1 MESIICHITHCTAT
15 INQCS
20 LFVLLQ
26 DIFSLTSCS
35 IVEAA
40 HFEALCSQAIQS
52 CNRIL
57 QAIDIIY
64 RSWNSRHIHRT
75 INNQSRDFQMRFR
88 ALNRFTLILFTSCFH
103 VYKAQMRISKGF
115 AFFICSSK
123 SLPKRKVKKANEE
136 GFFKVFLRIT
146 CLFAIPSEAGRFT
159 HDSRATRVTLI
170 FFYWFFLR
178 APLRRM
184 KNLLNWIEFVI
195 EGMTNRFLYPLHGD
209 PLSIPIAN
217 SFYFISS
224 ESVCLW
230 IWIYQIYWGNI
241 DVKRR

>member
-1 MESIICHITHCTAT
+1 MRWIDSLWSYSHLVFTFTRHKCEFRKDLL
-15 INQCS
+15 S
-20 LFVLLQ
+20 LFASAKACRSGKSKKRTRKVFSRCFYASLACLPFHPKQVDLHTTRGPLVLH
-26 DIFSLTSCS
+26 S
-35 IVEAA
+35 
-40 HFEALCSQAIQS
+40 
-52 CNRIL
+52 
-57 QAIDIIY
+57 Y
-64 RSWNSRHIHRT
+64 
-75 INNQSRDFQMRFR
+75 
-88 ALNRFTLILFTSCFH
+88 
-103 VYKAQMRISKGF
+103 
-115 AFFICSSK
+115 FFI
-123 SLPKRKVKKANEE
+123 
-136 GFFKVFLRIT
+136 
-146 CLFAIPSEAGRFT
+146 
-159 HDSRATRVTLI
+159 D
-170 FFYWFFLR
+170 FFLR